1 MMGGFGMGFSWII
14 WAGLLVLAILWI
26 GSYLR
31 KEKGN
36 RDSRNSLLDI
46 LKQRYANG
54 EIGREEYLEKKRDL
68 V

>member
-1 MMGGFGMGFSWII
+1 MMGGFGMGFTWIL

-31 KEKGN
+31 KMKG
-36 RDSRNSLLDI
+36 RGDSGNSLLEI

-54 EIGREEYLEKKRDL
+54 EIDREEYLEKKRDL